1 MRWPDQAVWLPLA
14 LLLLWV
20 PGCSSISGPTSMTGT
35 LGSSLSVQCSY
46 EEQLREH
53 FKYWCKKPC
62 FWKILETKQSS
73 KEVRDGR
80 VSIRD
85 YPANL
90 TFIVTLENLTED
102 DAGTYRC
109 GIDTSWLGGY
119 LQDPAVHIVVSV
131 IPATTSAPPANITV
145 TQISTITAGITTTPS
160 SSSPTVPITMGATH
174 SASSQEEFQQSQG
187 VGLQVLL
194 SLLVL
199 LLLLLGGSLFLAWR
213 IVRKRVKAGENPKP
227 LRTHSQN
234 TLQGELYYANLELQT
249 RTLQGEPVQ
258 PRQEEVEYSTVLC
271 VERRGSVLC
280 GSRKRCDPCRMVPLN
295 TFINHSSVKVCGI
308 ATAWG
313 ALAERLGEG
322 KGPDDRVSLVS
333 ETRTLSA
340 HGSRASGTFLWT
352 LG

>member
-131 IPATTSAPPANITV
+131 IP
-145 TQISTITAGITTTPS
+145 
-160 SSSPTVPITMGATH
+160 
-174 SASSQEEFQQSQG
+174 
-187 VGLQVLL
+187 
-194 SLLVL
+194 
-199 LLLLLGGSLFLAWR
+199 
-213 IVRKRVKAGENPKP
+213 AGENPKP

>member
-62 FWKILETKQSS
+62 FWKIVETKRSS

-131 IPATTSAPPANITV
+131 IP
-145 TQISTITAGITTTPS
+145 
-160 SSSPTVPITMGATH
+160 
-174 SASSQEEFQQSQG
+174 
-187 VGLQVLL
+187 
-194 SLLVL
+194 
-199 LLLLLGGSLFLAWR
+199 
-213 IVRKRVKAGENPKP
+213 AGENPKP

-295 TFINHSSVKVCGI
+295 IFINHSSVKVCGI

-322 KGPDDRVSLVS
+322 KGPDDRVFLVS

-340 HGSRASGTFLWT
+340 HGSRAGGTFLWT

>member
-35 LGSSLSVQCSY
+35 LGSSLIVQCSY
-46 EEQLREH
+46 EEQLRTH

-62 FWKILETKQSS
+62 FWKTVETKRSS
-73 KEVRDGR
+73 KEVRNGR

-85 YPANL
+85 HPANL

-131 IPATTSAPPANITV
+131 IPA
-145 TQISTITAGITTTPS
+145 GIMAMPS

-194 SLLVL
+194 SLLAL

-234 TLQGELYYANLELQT
+234 TLQGELYYANLELQA
-249 RTLQGEPVQ
+249 RTLQGEPTQ

-295 TFINHSSVKVCGI
+295 TFINNSSVEVCGI
-308 ATAWG
+308 AMAWG

-333 ETRTLSA
+333 ETRTLRPRESRSLPMAPEPVA
-340 HGSRASGTFLWT
+340 HFSGLLDDFIFNIKTYQ
-352 LG
+352 